1 MTHNS
6 ESNWINRLF
15 AAMIE
20 TSETAVAVHYAAPWN
35 RPHVKRGNRNTN
47 PACAA

>member
-1 MTHNS
+1 MTHNN

-35 RPHVKRGNRNTN
+35 RSQAKRTGNAGR
-47 PACAA
+47 AA